1 MDLHAA
7 LAQRATEPAV
17 GGKVWLDGAFVDR
30 TLSVP
35 LHAGAAYLAEF
46 ASRAWIDLCGLQKKM
61 IGLREARR
69 QLVQAEIALLNLV
82 EAGLDKDVSIAL
94 AAVQRAME
102 LLT

>member
-1 MDLHAA
+1 
-7 LAQRATEPAV
+7 
-17 GGKVWLDGAFVDR
+17 
-30 TLSVP
+30 
-35 LHAGAAYLAEF
+35 
-46 ASRAWIDLCGLQKKM
+46 M

-102 LLT
+102 LLA